1 MKIYGKKAA
10 TEALTRFMATGRF
23 PHALLITGAKGVGRR
38 TLADYGAMLCL
49 CEKKSSVPCMTC
61 NECRRTEQ
69 HIHPDVIYPINRM
82 EKGKYNVND
91 LREFI
96 TECYRKPNDS
106 ELRICIFENLDEMS
120 VQCQNALLKFIE
132 EPLSFNR
139 YIFTAQKTSD
149 ILETVLSRVTV
160 LPCDEA
166 DKRDFSEA
174 LSEKGI
180 ESERIEELYSLFG
193 GNIGT
198 ALDAEENSEK
208 IRLYNCAAEISEALS
223 EGREY
228 DCGVLFS
235 GIGSRE
241 ELCDILG
248 ILSEIFAGA
257 ASLKSGLSPKGA
269 FLPQIEK
276 SSKKLRL
283 KTIYELY
290 EECTS
295 LYKKC
300 EFNPNLQLFA
310 ARCCCALFS
319 IRENGL

>member
-1 MKIYGKKAA
+1 
-10 TEALTRFMATGRF
+10 MATGRF

-49 CEKKSSVPCMTC
+49 CEKKGVTPCMSC

-69 HIHPDVIYPINRM
+69 HIHPDVIYPLSRM

-96 TECYRKPNDS
+96 AECYRKPNDS
-106 ELRICIFENLDEMS
+106 DLRICIFENLDEMS

-139 YIFTAQKTSD
+139 YIFTAVKKSD
-149 ILETVLSRVTV
+149 ILETVLSRVTELV
-160 LPCDEA
+160 CDEA
-166 DKRDFSEA
+166 DRKDFSEA
-174 LSEKGI
+174 LAEKGI
-180 ESERIEELYSLFG
+180 EEEQVERLYSLFG
-193 GNIGT
+193 GNIG
-198 ALDAEENSEK
+198 AAVEAQENSDK
-208 IRLYNCAAEISEALS
+208 IRLYNCAAEIADAIS

-228 DCGVLFS
+228 DCGVLFA

-241 ELCDILG
+241 ELSGILG

-257 ASLKSGLSPKGA
+257 ASLKSGLSPRGA
-269 FLPQIEK
+269 FLPQVEK
-276 SSKKLRL
+276 ASKKLRL

-300 EFNPNLQLFA
+300 EFNPNLQLFT
-310 ARCCCALFS
+310 ARSCCALFS